1 MKLIAVLFVVFTTT
15 LSQDKDEAAAIDE
28 RCRAA
33 PDPTKLILC
42 AVWVRTSTETPV
54 VETTALDTPKPLV
67 PPPTGTGTETGPE
80 TGSETTH
87 GNRSV
92 GKAL

>member
-1 MKLIAVLFVVFTTT
+1 MKLIVALFVVFTTT
-15 LSQDKDEAAAIDE
+15 LSQDDDEAAAIDE
-28 RCRAA
+28 RCRSA
-33 PDPTKLILC
+33 PDPSKLILC
-42 AVWVRTSTETPV
+42 VNWLRTSTETPV
-54 VETTALDTPKPLV
+54 VETTAPDTPKPLIE
-67 PPPTGTGTETGPE
+67 PPTGTE